1 MNEFDCKVPSIPRIK
16 QLPCKLA
23 EMRKAVKKEEIFV
36 KQFKTT
42 IMKNKTTLYHFIVDQ
57 SGSMSGM
64 ESQTIAGFN
73 TQLKTI
79 QELKQTHVD
88 QTYLCSLTF
97 FNHDV
102 IDLIQSNDVG
112 QIKDL
117 STETYIPNGTTALL
131 DGIGKS
137 IYSIKQ
143 RYGKDIAED
152 KMSVVLIIITDG
164 HENASRMYSYHD
176 VAHLIKELDET
187 GKWTFSF
194 LGADFDAIHTSHMLN
209 IRKENVM
216 NFSKSSYA
224 GFMDEVSDGIKAYA
238 SEKSKGHLKRDI
250 FDIFSKKDRR
260 NTDTF

>member
-1 MNEFDCKVPSIPRIK
+1 
-16 QLPCKLA
+16 
-23 EMRKAVKKEEIFV
+23 
-36 KQFKTT
+36 
-42 IMKNKTTLYHFIVDQ
+42 MKNTTTLYHFIVDQ
-57 SGSMSGM
+57 SGSMNGI
-64 ESQTIAGFN
+64 EAETIAGFN

-79 QELKQTHVD
+79 KELQQTHLNE
-88 QTYLCSLTF
+88 TYLCSLTF
-97 FNHDV
+97 FNQEVH
-102 IDLIQSNDVG
+102 DLIQCRNVAEL
-112 QIKDL
+112 KPL
-117 STETYIPNGTTALL
+117 SIESYNPDGATALL

-137 IYSIKQ
+137 IYSIKN
-143 RYGKDIAED
+143 RYGADIAED

-224 GFMDEVSDGIKAYA
+224 GFMGDVSDSIKMYA
-238 SEKSKGHLKRDI
+238 DEKSKGNLKRDI
-250 FDIFSKKDRR
+250 FDIFSRKDRR
-260 NTDTF
+260 

>member
-1 MNEFDCKVPSIPRIK
+1 
-16 QLPCKLA
+16 
-23 EMRKAVKKEEIFV
+23 
-36 KQFKTT
+36 
-42 IMKNKTTLYHFIVDQ
+42 MKNTTTLYHFIVDQ
-57 SGSMSGM
+57 SGSMNGI
-64 ESQTIAGFN
+64 EAETIAGFN

-79 QELKQTHVD
+79 KELQQTHLNE
-88 QTYLCSLTF
+88 TYLCTLTF
-97 FNHDV
+97 LNKEVH
-102 IDLIQSNDVG
+102 DLIQYRNVAEL
-112 QIKDL
+112 KPL
-117 STETYIPNGTTALL
+117 SIESYNPDGATALL

-137 IYSIKQ
+137 IYSIKN
-143 RYGKDIAED
+143 RYGADIAED

-224 GFMDEVSDGIKAYA
+224 GFMGDVSDSIKMYA
-238 SEKSKGHLKRDI
+238 D
-250 FDIFSKKDRR
+250 
-260 NTDTF
+260 

>member
-1 MNEFDCKVPSIPRIK
+1 
-16 QLPCKLA
+16 
-23 EMRKAVKKEEIFV
+23 
-36 KQFKTT
+36 
-42 IMKNKTTLYHFIVDQ
+42 MKNTTTLYHFIVDQ
-57 SGSMSGM
+57 SGSMNGI
-64 ESQTIAGFN
+64 EAETIAGFN

-79 QELKQTHVD
+79 KELQQTHLNE
-88 QTYLCSLTF
+88 TYLCSLTF
-97 FNHDV
+97 FNQEVH
-102 IDLIQSNDVG
+102 DLIQCRNVAEL
-112 QIKDL
+112 KPL
-117 STETYIPNGTTALL
+117 SIESYNPDGATALL

-137 IYSIKQ
+137 IYSIKN
-143 RYGKDIAED
+143 RYGADIAED

-224 GFMDEVSDGIKAYA
+224 GFMGDVSDSIKMYA
-238 SEKSKGHLKRDI
+238 NEKSKGNLKRDI
-250 FDIFSKKDRR
+250 FDIFSRKDRR
-260 NTDTF
+260 

>member
-1 MNEFDCKVPSIPRIK
+1 
-16 QLPCKLA
+16 
-23 EMRKAVKKEEIFV
+23 
-36 KQFKTT
+36 
-42 IMKNKTTLYHFIVDQ
+42 MKNTTTLYHFIVDQ
-57 SGSMSGM
+57 SGSMNGI
-64 ESQTIAGFN
+64 EAETIAGFN

-79 QELKQTHVD
+79 KELQQTHLNE
-88 QTYLCSLTF
+88 TYLCSLTF
-97 FNHDV
+97 FNQEVH
-102 IDLIQSNDVG
+102 DLIQCRNVAEL
-112 QIKDL
+112 KPL
-117 STETYIPNGTTALL
+117 SIESYNPDGATALL

-137 IYSIKQ
+137 IYSIKN
-143 RYGKDIAED
+143 RYGADIAED

-224 GFMDEVSDGIKAYA
+224 GFMSEVSDSIKMYA
-238 SEKSKGHLKRDI
+238 DEKSKGNLKRDI
-250 FDIFSKKDRR
+250 FDIFSRKDRR
-260 NTDTF
+260 

>member
-1 MNEFDCKVPSIPRIK
+1 MNECHCKGLSIPK
-16 QLPCKLA
+16 TNCFPCKLA
-23 EMRKAVKKEEIFV
+23 ERKKSEKKEEIFV

-42 IMKNKTTLYHFIVDQ
+42 VMKNKTTLYHFIVDQ

-102 IDLIQSNDVG
+102 IDRIRHSDVG
-112 QIKDL
+112 QIQEL
-117 STETYIPNGTTALL
+117 SIDTYVPNGTTALL

-143 RYGKDIAED
+143 RFGQDIAED

-164 HENASRMYSYHD
+164 HENASKMYSYHD
-176 VAHLIKELDET
+176 VAHLIKDLDET

-216 NFSKSSYA
+216 NFSKSTYA
-224 GFMDEVSDGIKAYA
+224 GFMNDVSHSIKSYA
-238 SEKSKGHLKRDI
+238 NEKSKGNLKRDI